1 MADDIAR
8 AFVDGL
14 YEVYSVLYQ
23 EILFYPIDP
32 TNLTNVYGES
42 KGKKFL
48 DPVTIFAKVKKAPR
62 GPGRDEN
69 EEELDLYVQ
78 VPRKSFEIANIPLT
92 AEGLDQL
99 KRGMFKSFD
108 GLYYSPVSFTPY
120 GGTFQSTEMI
130 FNFNCR
136 QVDSRYI
143 R

>member
-8 AFVDGL
+8 AFVEGL

-32 TNLTNVYGES
+32 SNLTNVYGES

-69 EEELDLYVQ
+69 EEDLDILDDDEEWC
-78 VPRKSFEIANIPLT
+78 PICGCNKSLSARECPSC
-92 AEGLDQL
+92 G
-99 KRGMFKSFD
+99 
-108 GLYYSPVSFTPY
+108 
-120 GGTFQSTEMI
+120 
-130 FNFNCR
+130 C
-136 QVDSRYI
+136 
-143 R
+143 